1 MFNNNRTAVV
11 WVNFQ
16 PQNAE
21 VLAVGCSFRAPL
33 CFQPGGSILNPNPA
47 VGVDRID
54 SIIFNYEVM
63 NIFSKGFIAYQTR
76 TYMCALCSSIFVI
89 TVYNFYK
96 VKISSKY

>member
-1 MFNNNRTAVV
+1 MFNKNRTAVV

-63 NIFSKGFIAYQTR
+63 NQTR